1 MTALHVTNDLLFS
14 SQVQSAADQI
24 GVTLNVVRSAAEL
37 PRYLDAGDVRLVILD
52 LTTADCGP
60 GQLLP
65 PLRRLPECPHVVAY
79 APHVMKARLQAAR
92 DAGCDQVLTRG
103 QFHARMGEVLEQ
115 FAVPPG
121 PVSG

>member
-37 PRYLDAGDVRLVILD
+37 SRFLDAGDVQLVILD
-52 LTTADCGP
+52 LTSSDCEP
-60 GQLLP
+60 DKLLP
-65 PLRRLPECPHVVAY
+65 PLRRPECPHVVAY

-103 QFHARMGEVLEQ
+103 QFHARMREVLEQ